1 MRRLVDVVVSILVG
15 LVLVPVAAAV
25 ALALWCQSGSP
36 VLFRQE
42 RAGRYGEPF
51 TILKFRTMTPL
62 LFPGQSDRERLTPLG
77 RFLRATS
84 LDEIPQLGN
93 VLRGEM
99 SLIGPRPTLPE
110 QVVHYTARQRRR
122 LIVLPGLTGWAQVR
136 GRNSLSW
143 PERIELDIWYV
154 ARRSLPLDL
163 KIFCL
168 TLLRLIRPTGITG
181 AAGENPGF
189 PHPLPRPVDAESKTL
204 DENRGHRWGRIHRCQ
219 PVPTAPPP
227 RRHRGRGCRRPQY
240 RPAAT
245 TSTESTSTCAWPRS
259 STRTRC
265 ASACEGAS
273 SIVHLAAVA
282 SVPRS
287 VADPRR
293 THDANVTGT
302 LAVLDVARAV
312 AAHVVVASSSSVYGH
327 NPALPKTEDMLCLPA
342 SPYAVSKLAAESY
355 ALAYRSC
362 YAMECTAF
370 RFFNVYG
377 PWQPPDHVYAAVV
390 PAFVA
395 AALRGEPLIV
405 HGDGEQSRD
414 FTFVDSVTE
423 VLARTAC
430 TGSPSSDR

>member
-1 MRRLVDVVVSILVG
+1 MMTTIVVTGGAGFIGANLCRRLLHRGDTRVVVVDDLSTGRLRNLDGLDVDLHRVSILDEG
-15 LVLVPVAAAV
+15 A
-25 ALALWCQSGSP
+25 
-36 VLFRQE
+36 
-42 RAGRYGEPF
+42 
-51 TILKFRTMTPL
+51 
-62 LFPGQSDRERLTPLG
+62 
-77 RFLRATS
+77 LRA
-84 LDEIPQLGN
+84 
-93 VLRGEM
+93 
-99 SLIGPRPTLPE
+99 
-110 QVVHYTARQRRR
+110 
-122 LIVLPGLTGWAQVR
+122 
-136 GRNSLSW
+136 
-143 PERIELDIWYV
+143 
-154 ARRSLPLDL
+154 
-163 KIFCL
+163 
-168 TLLRLIRPTGITG
+168 
-181 AAGENPGF
+181 
-189 PHPLPRPVDAESKTL
+189 
-204 DENRGHRWGRIHRCQ
+204 
-219 PVPTAPPP
+219 
-227 RRHRGRGCRRPQY
+227 
-240 RPAAT
+240 
-245 TSTESTSTCAWPRS
+245 
-259 STRTRC
+259 
-265 ASACEGAS
+265 ACKGAS

-327 NPALPKTEDMLCLPA
+327 NPALPKTEDMICLPA

-414 FTFVDSVTE
+414 FTFVDSVAE
-423 VLARTAC
+423 VLARTALHWISVERPVNLAVG
-430 TGSPSSDR
+430 TRTTLNALIALLAGLLGRRLDVEHRPTRAGDVRHSQADGTSLRRLFPGIDGVPLEQGLGRTISWMETTMLTDSQRSSP